1 MASIKNAEVCDI
13 LQQWLDKSG
22 ISNPEAARQLEIS
35 YPVLWR
41 QLNAK
46 DSIPLTR
53 IIEFVRRWAPS
64 NEAIERLEDL
74 LNDCPLPEDKTR
86 VFDFER
92 CIGRLEAVSAMM
104 KNAIYNSVPDEVK
117 VTVRSMTDLLDA
129 SIDDLNMKKTRKATG
144 TSKKKIILPR
154 KSKLQVQIDIL
165 KKEISDLETE
175 HVHLYPPEYFDV
187 IDGIETEVKESPD
200 EKAAREAKQKQ
211 IQKVIDQKKAELEEL
226 EKKLKK

>member
-13 LQQWLDKSG
+13 LQQWLDKANV
-22 ISNPEAARQLEIS
+22 SNPEAARQLEIS

-53 IIEFVRRWAPS
+53 IVEFVRRWAPS

-74 LNDCPLPEDKTR
+74 LNDCPLPEDKSR

-104 KNAIYNSVPDEVK
+104 KGAIYNSVPEEVK
-117 VTVRSMTDLLDA
+117 HTVKSMADLLDA
-129 SIDDLNMKKTRKATG
+129 SIEEMNLKKTKKAAG

-154 KSKLQVQIDIL
+154 KSKLQIQIDRL
-165 KKEISDLETE
+165 KEEISDLKMELFN
-175 HVHLYPPEYFDV
+175 LYPPEFFGV
-187 IDGIETEVKESPD
+187 LDGIKESPE
-200 EKAAREAKQKQ
+200 EKSVREAKEKK
-211 IQKVIDQKKAELEEL
+211 IQDAIDQKKAELEDL
-226 EKKLKK
+226 EKKLKD